1 MASNNFRYSP
11 TAATGNSNIILRPTE
26 VNAGTADRNAVVT
39 FTDGNSSVSVN
50 VKQKYR
56 PYFTMSSVFIP
67 QNGGSITFTVN
78 TEYDVAFRSVPEWVT
93 ITRGGTPVAE
103 GTIIP
108 AATASGSTFTIT
120 AGANTGQTRTVANTF
135 NMGHYIN
142 GNIQYYVQ
150 YFNFAQAGSVEQKSM
165 SIQPLSF
172 DVGYSDTSVTV
183 NLIVQ
188 NCTFGHFT
196 TSPAGAFTM
205 TATGPDANNRITLT
219 FPANTLETPRNG
231 VLSFYLYDS
240 DGNAYTPKTVSVSQ
254 AAVPHKAISVSPTS
268 IYANFN
274 ETSATIDLIVEN
286 CTFYGYTAT
295 TSGDF
300 AITDTGPVNNKITL
314 SFPVNNQYESRTGY
328 ITFNFKDTDG
338 NIYQK
343 TVTVEQ
349 EPTDRID
356 TDIQNLL
363 FDYNETLGQAKTV
376 QLYSGYAWMA
386 SLSSDYFGCTPY
398 QGQMS
403 TPVLVYPTRGNDS
416 GEDRNVVITFDNGF
430 SATTVTAKQ
439 LYEPRLTMP
448 MRVFQASGGTL
459 TFTVNSEHD
468 YFFHDIPDWIGISRN
483 GQIIRI
489 RPDTRISS
497 GTSVTYN
504 MTAQENNSTDRRYAT
519 GMLMGYYLLDG
530 TTGFTYF
537 NVSQDGRSDYVTK
550 NITLNVNIDGIGNDT
565 YDIAMSITGYTN
577 SSASASTTLNGVTSA
592 GTVYIPARVCLTG
605 TTQFQVSVTA
615 TRRGGMPL
623 QYTNDITLTNGTDT
637 IHRNGLVGTPI
648 VFTTTYQ
655 NLDTMNVGITIS
667 TI

>member
-11 TAATGNSNIILRPTE
+11 TAATGNSNIIIRPNE
-26 VNAGTADRNAVVT
+26 VNATTADKNAVVT
-39 FTDGNSSVSVN
+39 FTNGRDSVSVN

-56 PYFTMSSVFIP
+56 PYFTMSSVHIP
-67 QNGGSITFTVN
+67 QSGGSINFTVH
-78 TEYDVAFRSVPEWVT
+78 TEYDVAFRSVPEWIT

-108 AATASGSTFTIT
+108 AATASGATFTIT

-150 YFNFAQAGSVEQKSM
+150 YFNFAQAGSTAQKNIT
-165 SIQPLSF
+165 IQPLSF

-183 NLIVQ
+183 NLIVE

-196 TSPAGAFTM
+196 TSPAGSFTM

-219 FPANTLETPRNG
+219 FPANTLETQRSA

-240 DGNAYTPKTVSVSQ
+240 DGNAYNPRTVSVTQS
-254 AAVPHKAISVSPTS
+254 AVPHKSISVYPQS
-268 IYANFN
+268 IYANFD
-274 ETSATIDLIVEN
+274 ETSATVDLIVEN

-300 AITDTGPVNNKITL
+300 AITATGPVNNKITL

-338 NIYQK
+338 NVYQK

-349 EPTDRID
+349 EPTNGIA

-376 QLYSGYAWMA
+376 QLLSGYAWMA
-386 SLSSDYFGCTPY
+386 YLSSDYFGCTPY

-403 TPVLVYPTRGNDS
+403 TPVQVYPTRGNDS

-448 MRVFQASGGTL
+448 VRVFQASGETL
-459 TFTVNSEHD
+459 TFTVDSEHD
-468 YFFHDIPDWIGISRN
+468 YFFHDIPNWIVISRN
-483 GQIIRI
+483 GRII

-504 MTAQENNSTDRRYAT
+504 IRALENNSTDSRYAT
-519 GMLMGYYLLDG
+519 GMLMGYYLLDE

-550 NITLNVNIDGIGNDT
+550 NIALNVNIDGIGNDT

-605 TTQFQVSVTA
+605 STQFQVSVTT
-615 TRRGGMPL
+615 TRHGGMPL

-655 NLDTMNVGITIS
+655 NLNTMNVGITIS